1 MWEPSFRFPLTGL
14 LHLREE
20 PFKAVRQ
27 ARVRGNLNLRQPL
40 GFSRQFVNGR
50 RVLER
55 EVSNRKPAYR
65 LRGKWLFQLMI
76 RANVEIEKGNFA
88 GVAATIKAF
97 LAATILS
104 MSRRRLAS
112 R

>member
-1 MWEPSFRFPLTGL
+1 
-14 LHLREE
+14 
-20 PFKAVRQ
+20 
-27 ARVRGNLNLRQPL
+27 
-40 GFSRQFVNGR
+40 
-50 RVLER
+50 
-55 EVSNRKPAYR
+55 VSNRKPAYR